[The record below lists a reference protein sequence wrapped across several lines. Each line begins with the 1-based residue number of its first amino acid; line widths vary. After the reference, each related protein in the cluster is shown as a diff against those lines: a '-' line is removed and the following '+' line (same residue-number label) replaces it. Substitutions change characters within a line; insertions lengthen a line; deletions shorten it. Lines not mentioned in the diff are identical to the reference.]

1 MFRKFFL
8 PEIRNGE
15 LLSIEKSQH
24 FSAQSFNNPVFS
36 LTFYI
41 CPASKQAFLNNYTEG
56 QQEKILM
63 STENAYAETW
73 EESSLT

>member
-15 LLSIEKSQH
+15 LLSIEKSSH
-24 FSAQSFNNPVFS
+24 FSAHTFNSPVFS
-36 LTFYI
+36 LTVYI
-41 CPASKQAFLNNYTEG
+41 SPASKQAFLNNYTEG

-63 STENAYAETW
+63 STENAYVEKW